1 VKTMTA
7 LVLLKPHTHAGKTF
21 SSGERIDADDAS
33 AQWLLAQAIAA
44 PDSAPQKTQTEGKP
58 APVTEPVQ
66 SIQSDQRRT
75 KP

>member
-1 VKTMTA
+1 MKVMTT
-7 LVLLKPHTHAGKTF
+7 LVLLKPHTHAGKAF
-21 SSGERIDADDAS
+21 AIGERIEPDDAS

-44 PDSAPQKTQTEGKP
+44 PDSASQKTQTEGKP
-58 APVTEPVQ
+58 APAVEPHQ